1 MLLGQRARCVRRTLK
16 MFASAIIVVVGA
28 LVMEVLPSIL
38 TAWERCAIWR
48 RHRPCVRIR
57 KLSKRVMLLPHP
69 AWVGDGRVE
78 QLKPTRCLPLDV
90 VLSIV
95 VRLSYVSGSSRAMM
109 RGSIEWERSLGDP

>member
-48 RHRPCVRIR
+48 PCVRIR
-57 KLSKRVMLLPHP
+57 MLSKRVMLLPHP
-69 AWVGDGRVE
+69 AWVGE
-78 QLKPTRCLPLDV
+78 TV
-90 VLSIV
+90 VS
-95 VRLSYVSGSSRAMM
+95 SSSSRRAAC
-109 RGSIEWERSLGDP
+109 RSTPLHLPSLTAAAHLRPSP